1 MMGNEQKIINS
12 SMDTL
17 FNAISNSTDDYIYMC
32 DFNAGL
38 SHLSDNMVKDFDL
51 PSIYMADFDKFWIDK
66 IHPDEKGLF
75 LSNFNN
81 MMEGKSDFHNVEY
94 RARNS
99 KDEWVWLR
107 CRGQLVR
114 DEKGCP
120 LLFAG
125 IICNL
130 QQKSTVDNITGL
142 LNKGEFKKTINS
154 QINKNSKFSVM
165 VLDFDDFKNINSL
178 YNREFGDEILRVT
191 AQGIQNLLLSYM
203 GSIYRLDGDELG
215 IVLHTNDS
223 DTIKK
228 VYDEISFYFSRHQE
242 YEGKKFHGTL
252 SAGCS
257 IFPDHSSNLESLIK
271 DAHEALFC
279 AKSSGKNKIIFFKPE
294 LIKFKTREVELT
306 ELLHES
312 IENNFENF
320 SLFCQ
325 PQVVANNS
333 KLHGGEALLRWR
345 CEKYGNISPFEFIP
359 ILEKSSMIIPV
370 GRWVFKN
377 AVHLCKKWADI
388 YPNFTM
394 SVNVS
399 YVQLLYDRD
408 LVKFMENTVR
418 EAGINFSNIIVELTE
433 SHFVSDKE
441 FLKSIFSSIRKL
453 GMKIAMDDFG
463 TGYSSLGLF
472 KEVPADI
479 VKIDKTFVK
488 NIKNVDNQFDTTFIR
503 FTVEMCHSVG
513 ILVCLEGVEELEE
526 YNIVSSMHLDLI
538 QGYLFGK
545 PEDEDTFYNNHLKA
559 FA

>member
-1 MMGNEQKIINS
+1 MMGNEQKTINS

-178 YNREFGDEILRVT
+178 ITVNLVT
-191 AQGIQNLLLSYM
+191 
-203 GSIYRLDGDELG
+203 
-215 IVLHTNDS
+215 
-223 DTIKK
+223 
-228 VYDEISFYFSRHQE
+228 
-242 YEGKKFHGTL
+242 
-252 SAGCS
+252 
-257 IFPDHSSNLESLIK
+257 
-271 DAHEALFC
+271 
-279 AKSSGKNKIIFFKPE
+279 KSSESQHREYKICFY
-294 LIKFKTREVELT
+294 LT
-306 ELLHES
+306 WVQFTGLT
-312 IENNFENF
+312 
-320 SLFCQ
+320 
-325 PQVVANNS
+325 VTNS
-333 KLHGGEALLRWR
+333 A
-345 CEKYGNISPFEFIP
+345 
-359 ILEKSSMIIPV
+359 
-370 GRWVFKN
+370 
-377 AVHLCKKWADI
+377 
-388 YPNFTM
+388 
-394 SVNVS
+394 
-399 YVQLLYDRD
+399 
-408 LVKFMENTVR
+408 
-418 EAGINFSNIIVELTE
+418 
-433 SHFVSDKE
+433 
-441 FLKSIFSSIRKL
+441 
-453 GMKIAMDDFG
+453 
-463 TGYSSLGLF
+463 
-472 KEVPADI
+472 
-479 VKIDKTFVK
+479 
-488 NIKNVDNQFDTTFIR
+488 
-503 FTVEMCHSVG
+503 
-513 ILVCLEGVEELEE
+513 
-526 YNIVSSMHLDLI
+526 
-538 QGYLFGK
+538 
-545 PEDEDTFYNNHLKA
+545 
-559 FA
+559 

>member
-1 MMGNEQKIINS
+1 MMGNEQKTINS

-203 GSIYRLDGDELG
+203 G
-215 IVLHTNDS
+215 
-223 DTIKK
+223 
-228 VYDEISFYFSRHQE
+228 
-242 YEGKKFHGTL
+242 
-252 SAGCS
+252 
-257 IFPDHSSNLESLIK
+257 
-271 DAHEALFC
+271 
-279 AKSSGKNKIIFFKPE
+279 
-294 LIKFKTREVELT
+294 
-306 ELLHES
+306 
-312 IENNFENF
+312 
-320 SLFCQ
+320 
-325 PQVVANNS
+325 
-333 KLHGGEALLRWR
+333 
-345 CEKYGNISPFEFIP
+345 
-359 ILEKSSMIIPV
+359 
-370 GRWVFKN
+370 
-377 AVHLCKKWADI
+377 
-388 YPNFTM
+388 
-394 SVNVS
+394 
-399 YVQLLYDRD
+399 
-408 LVKFMENTVR
+408 
-418 EAGINFSNIIVELTE
+418 
-433 SHFVSDKE
+433 
-441 FLKSIFSSIRKL
+441 
-453 GMKIAMDDFG
+453 
-463 TGYSSLGLF
+463 
-472 KEVPADI
+472 
-479 VKIDKTFVK
+479 
-488 NIKNVDNQFDTTFIR
+488 
-503 FTVEMCHSVG
+503 
-513 ILVCLEGVEELEE
+513 
-526 YNIVSSMHLDLI
+526 
-538 QGYLFGK
+538 
-545 PEDEDTFYNNHLKA
+545 
-559 FA
+559 